1 MAASR
6 SLDGE
11 IEIHGIPWHSI
22 PGGEV
27 MSDAPAKYIPDPDGR
42 NADFYRHLA
51 SGTLHL
57 QACEGC
63 ARVLHP
69 PRFLC
74 PGCGSDA
81 LVFKPSAGQGR
92 IFSWTLTHRPVDP
105 GWAAEG
111 LPYATV
117 VVEMEEGIR
126 LVGGWRG
133 TPDVL
138 CLDLRVQ
145 AEVEPATEAFA
156 FLYFRPHVPLDVE
169 I

>member
-1 MAASR
+1 LAGATEIQQES
-6 SLDGE
+6 GE
-11 IEIHGIPWHSI
+11 PN
-22 PGGEV
+22 PGDET

-51 SGTLHL
+51 AGVLHL
-57 QACEGC
+57 QACDDC

-81 LVFKPSAGQGR
+81 LVFQPSAGKGR

-105 GWAAEG
+105 AWAAEG

-117 VVEMEEGIR
+117 IVEMEEGVR
-126 LVGGWRG
+126 LVAGWRG
-133 TPDVL
+133 SRDALRLDVPV
-138 CLDLRVQ
+138 R
-145 AEVEPATEAFA
+145 AEVEPAGDAFG
-156 FLYFRPHVPLDVE
+156 FLYFRPTDE
-169 I
+169 EG

>member
-1 MAASR
+1 MTRASFLPR
-6 SLDGE
+6 LLHTMCRNHNSLYQP
-11 IEIHGIPWHSI
+11 HP
-22 PGGEV
+22 
-27 MSDAPAKYIPDPDGR
+27 R
-42 NADFYRHLA
+42 
-51 SGTLHL
+51 
-57 QACEGC
+57 
-63 ARVLHP
+63 LHP

-133 TPDVL
+133 SPDVL